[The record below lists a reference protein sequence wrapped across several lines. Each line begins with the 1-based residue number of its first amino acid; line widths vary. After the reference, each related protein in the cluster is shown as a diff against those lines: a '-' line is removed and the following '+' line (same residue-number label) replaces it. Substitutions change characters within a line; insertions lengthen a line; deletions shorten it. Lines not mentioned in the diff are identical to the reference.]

1 MTRLRPAFALAT
13 QGKLVMKRVPALAA
27 LIFIAGALILL
38 GGCTAAST
46 PEPPAS
52 AMPPVAESSPA
63 LAPTD
68 AIELAEA
75 SEEPTPM
82 PEPTPTVTAAE
93 IEVSEAE
100 TPAGPDISSAE
111 LIQLQN
117 PGFEDQEADGLPVG
131 WESSGAAGAI
141 LLEDN
146 GHSGDFRLT
155 HRASEAYQVDT
166 RQIVRGLDNQWYTLR
181 AWVRSSGG
189 QKEAYI
195 ALECGGEERQAILP
209 STLPG
214 YRWVQLVVA
223 NQVSD
228 GECVIHLYSDGDG
241 DTWAS
246 FDDVELAAGQAKLT
260 MLGADISSLMKS
272 EDLGG
277 VYREADGTAGDALQ
291 ILKDHGLNYARLR
304 VFVDPADGYHGKEEL
319 LKMAARLK
327 NYDIKLLVD
336 LHYSDNWADPGKQ
349 YKPAAWEDYDLETLV
364 EAVYQYT
371 FDVCNSLVEQG
382 TAPDMIQ
389 LGNEINA
396 GLLWPDGDYQHFDN
410 MAALLKAGARAVREC
425 SPDTLI
431 MLHIAE
437 GGDNELAQWW
447 FGNITRREVPFD
459 VIGISYY
466 PFWHGN
472 LGQLQY
478 NLNDLAQRYDKDVVV
493 VETAYAFTDQNKDG
507 LGNIAESS
515 MAIPTYPFTPEG
527 QRAMLRDVMAI
538 VRAVPGNRGLGVFY
552 WDATWTAVPGN
563 GWDSTDPQSGNA
575 WENQALFDYSD
586 RVLPALDEY
595 LNP

>member
-1 MTRLRPAFALAT
+1 
-13 QGKLVMKRVPALAA
+13 
-27 LIFIAGALILL
+27 
-38 GGCTAAST
+38 
-46 PEPPAS
+46 
-52 AMPPVAESSPA
+52 
-63 LAPTD
+63 
-68 AIELAEA
+68 
-75 SEEPTPM
+75 
-82 PEPTPTVTAAE
+82 
-93 IEVSEAE
+93 
-100 TPAGPDISSAE
+100 
-111 LIQLQN
+111 
-117 PGFEDQEADGLPVG
+117 
-131 WESSGAAGAI
+131 
-141 LLEDN
+141 
-146 GHSGDFRLT
+146 
-155 HRASEAYQVDT
+155 
-166 RQIVRGLDNQWYTLR
+166 
-181 AWVRSSGG
+181 
-189 QKEAYI
+189 
-195 ALECGGEERQAILP
+195 
-209 STLPG
+209 
-214 YRWVQLVVA
+214 
-223 NQVSD
+223 
-228 GECVIHLYSDGDG
+228 
-241 DTWAS
+241 
-246 FDDVELAAGQAKLT
+246 
-260 MLGADISSLMKS
+260 
-272 EDLGG
+272 
-277 VYREADGTAGDALQ
+277 
-291 ILKDHGLNYARLR
+291 
-304 VFVDPADGYHGKEEL
+304 
-319 LKMAARLK
+319 MAARLK

-371 FDVCNSLVEQG
+371 FDVCTSLVQQG

-478 NLNDLAQRYDKDVVV
+478 NLNDLAQRYDKDVIV